1 MEIMLLKDS
10 ISQLQSA
17 LAAFTN
23 SFNESTSVFVASK
36 PGEFQVG
43 EEGIQL
49 ATAAITDLFTPEHA
63 ADGRY
68 TSICVGAIGVDE
80 ETIERAKYV
89 NLCKDR
95 LIAAV
100 QIANDRLCAGVKS
113 KSGKSKMMRA
123 LLKQIGWGRLSL
135 RLCYRHLPVLDY
147 QPYRIGFS
155 YSSGGKSIKKLSVA
169 QAMER
174 LMEAG
179 YESDQAKCDYEFLAN
194 QQADLTLASVQPLA
208 GYYKANVFAQKGS
221 KPKTMAVYLPI
232 IYLSSG
238 DEVVQHSAQLSE
250 KDDWKRIDRKTRTDS
265 KLDPNPIITS
275 LPVHSYMI

>member
-17 LAAFTN
+17 MAAFTN
-23 SFNESTSVFVASK
+23 SFNEHTPVFVAAR

-43 EEGIQL
+43 EAGIQL
-49 ATAAITDLFTPEHA
+49 ATEEITDLFTPDHA

-80 ETIERAKYV
+80 ETLERAKYV

-100 QIANDRLCAGVKS
+100 QIVNDRLCAGAKS
-113 KSGKSKMMRA
+113 KAGKSKIMRA

-155 YSSGGKSIKKLSVA
+155 YSSGGKSIKKISLA

-174 LMEAG
+174 LTEAG
-179 YESDQAKCDYEFLAN
+179 FESDQAKCDYEKLAE
-194 QQADLTLASVQPLA
+194 QQADLTLAVVQPLA
-208 GYYKANVFAQKGS
+208 GYYKANILAQKGS

-232 IYLSSG
+232 IYLRSG
-238 DEVVQHSAQLSE
+238 DEAVQHSAQLGE
-250 KDDWKRIDRKTRTDS
+250 KDDWKRIGRKTRTDS

-275 LPVHSYMI
+275 LPVHSYMS

>member
-17 LAAFTN
+17 MAAFTN
-23 SFNESTSVFVASK
+23 SFNEHTPVFVAAR

-43 EEGIQL
+43 EAGIQL
-49 ATAAITDLFTPEHA
+49 ATEAISDLFTPEHA

-68 TSICVGAIGVDE
+68 TSVCVGAIGVDE
-80 ETIERAKYV
+80 ETLEQAKYV

-100 QIANDRLCAGVKS
+100 QIVNDRLCAGAKS
-113 KSGKSKMMRA
+113 KAGKSKIMRA

-155 YSSGGKSIKKLSVA
+155 YSSGGKSIKKISLA

-174 LMEAG
+174 LTEAG
-179 YESDQAKCDYEFLAN
+179 FESEQAKCDYEKLAE
-194 QQADLTLASVQPLA
+194 QQADLTLAVVQPLA
-208 GYYKANVFAQKGS
+208 GYYKANVLAQKGS

-232 IYLSSG
+232 IYLRSG
-238 DEVVQHSAQLSE
+238 DEAVHHSAQLSE
-250 KDDWKRIDRKTRTDS
+250 KDDWKRIGRKTRTDA
-265 KLDPNPIITS
+265 KLDPNPLITS
-275 LPVHSYMI
+275 LPVHSYKS